1 MKRILLLVT
10 GLCLCAAASAQ
21 IRIGE
26 KGQLTGSLE
35 SNSIYYVEDDEIGED
50 PVNDFGTHNYLKLDY
65 TYGRLSAGV
74 QGDFYMPLAGYE
86 DLTTENKAILSS
98 KYIQWQDKNFEAL
111 VGDVYDQ
118 FGNGLVYRSFEDR
131 QLGLNNGI
139 EGARAIV
146 RYNNYFQ
153 LKGIFG
159 RPRLGTSYVDHAWI
173 TGADLSLS
181 LSDMFGMDETL
192 LSVEG
197 SFVNR
202 MQNLH
207 QDEFIDFAEMGL
219 DKHSLQ
225 LYSARANFGWKS
237 LSLGVEYATK
247 GKDLSASAMD
257 ASRGSAFLGQA
268 AYSHKGFSA
277 MATFRRLE
285 EMGTRLSLYNVSVN
299 NTLNYLPALTRQYTY
314 MLANLNPYQVN
325 TNGEVGGQLDLS
337 YSMRSTENRYRYWNF
352 HANYSTYY
360 TTDNVVTASGD
371 RELMWRDFNF
381 DVERQWNKKWKTLF
395 LYSFQEWSPSHGYEH
410 RTYVSNIFV
419 ADITYKINRKN
430 SIRLEAQYLLSD
442 EYEGDWVG
450 GLIEYSLAPHWS
462 IFFSDMYNIDLTKV
476 NYYNG
481 GFSYSYGRIRAQL
494 SYGRNRAGY
503 ICSGGVC
510 RYSPAYTGANLMVTA
525 SF

>member
-1 MKRILLLVT
+1 MKRMLLVVA
-10 GLCLCAAASAQ
+10 GLCLCAVSSAQ

-35 SNSIYYVEDDEIGED
+35 SNSIYYVEDSEVGGE
-50 PVNDFGTHNYLKLDY
+50 PVNDFGTHNYLKLDF
-65 TYGRLSAGV
+65 TYGRFSAGV

-86 DLTTENKAILSS
+86 ELTMENKVMLAS
-98 KYIQWQDKNFEAL
+98 KYIQWQSNCFEAL

-118 FGNGLVYRSFEDR
+118 FGSGLVFRSFEDR

-153 LKGIFG
+153 LKGLFG
-159 RPRLGTSYVDHAWI
+159 RPRLGTSYVDHSWV

-181 LSDMFGMDETL
+181 LADMIGMDETL

-202 MQNLH
+202 TQELYL
-207 QDEFIDFAEMGL
+207 DEFIDFGSMGL

-225 LYSARANFGWKS
+225 LYSARANFGWKG
-237 LSLGVEYATK
+237 LSLGAEYVTK
-247 GKDLSASAMD
+247 GKDLSASAVK
-257 ASRGSAFLGQA
+257 AERGTAILGQA
-268 AYSHKGFSA
+268 GYSYKGFSV
-277 MATFRRLE
+277 MATYRQLE
-285 EMGTRLSLYNVSVN
+285 RMATRLSLYNTNVS

-325 TNGEVGGQLDLS
+325 AEGELGGQVDVS
-337 YSMRSTENRYRYWNF
+337 YSLRNPHDRYRYWNF

-360 TTDNVVTASGD
+360 TLNSSQSASGA
-371 RELMWRDFNF
+371 RQRLWQDFNV
-381 DVERQWNKKWKTLF
+381 DVERQWNRKWKTLF
-395 LYSFQEWSPSHGYEH
+395 LFSFQEWNPTHGYKH

-419 ADITYKINRKN
+419 ADVTYKFNRKN
-430 SIRLEAQYLLSD
+430 SLRVEAQYLLSD

-450 GLIEYSLAPHWS
+450 GLVEFSMAPHWS
-462 IFFSDMYNIDLTKV
+462 FFVSDMYNLDLTKV
-476 NYYNG
+476 NYYNAG
-481 GFSYSYGRIRAQL
+481 MSYSHGRIRAQL

-503 ICSGGVC
+503 VCSGGVC
-510 RYSPAYTGANLMVTA
+510 RYSPAYTGANLVLTA